1 MADFWCNGYFFLCAL
16 CTGKPISLTFTT
28 TKSTFSW
35 TGFGRVMFVLEGA
48 ATRYR
53 RSQFY
58 DNPGLFFV
66 QFDKCIYWDEEQRQM
81 LLTEGKKRKL

>member
-1 MADFWCNGYFFLCAL
+1 MQQLLFLMCVVHRKTYFIDFYNNKKYIFLNAA
-16 CTGKPISLTFTT
+16 I
-28 TKSTFSW
+28 